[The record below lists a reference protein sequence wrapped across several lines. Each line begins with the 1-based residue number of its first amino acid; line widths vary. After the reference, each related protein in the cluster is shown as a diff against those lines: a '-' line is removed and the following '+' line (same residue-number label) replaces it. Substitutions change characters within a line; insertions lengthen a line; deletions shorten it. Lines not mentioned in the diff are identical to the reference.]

1 MKKKLYQMCCD
12 IIDEAYPEA
21 KDSMIGGL
29 YKGFRL
35 SLQNRNLK
43 TKHGDYFAKTR
54 TIRVFNLERGSE
66 AAIKTAI
73 HELAH
78 HVTLVR
84 TGHLDHSSF
93 FYDEYEK
100 LLSAAIRM
108 GILSFFDL
116 ELISDGSSDYNKI
129 MKRIRALNPAE
140 NIVDYKQDVY
150 IFKVR
155 NSFDFKEK
163 LKERN
168 YSYDAL
174 QKLWWKEIDKEHRY
188 EEELYLRK
196 IIKSQK
202 DLEITEG
209 NQFTLDVYK
218 KIIVHSGF
226 EIRDFLRGSGYRYDG
241 RNRTW
246 AKRVL
251 ASELEEEMKKI
262 PKKRSSVIEVVGC

>member
-1 MKKKLYQMCCD
+1 
-12 IIDEAYPEA
+12 
-21 KDSMIGGL
+21 
-29 YKGFRL
+29 
-35 SLQNRNLK
+35 
-43 TKHGDYFAKTR
+43 
-54 TIRVFNLERGSE
+54 
-66 AAIKTAI
+66 
-73 HELAH
+73 
-78 HVTLVR
+78 
-84 TGHLDHSSF
+84 
-93 FYDEYEK
+93 
-100 LLSAAIRM
+100 M

-116 ELISDGSSDYNKI
+116 ELISDGSSDYNKN

-168 YSYDAL
+168 YSYDTL

-226 EIRDFLRGSGYRYDG
+226 EIRDFLRGSGYRYDKQ
-241 RNRTW
+241 NRTW
-246 AKRVL
+246 TKRVL
-251 ASELEEEMKKI
+251 ASELEEEMKRFRKEEI
-262 PKKRSSVIEVVGC
+262 AL